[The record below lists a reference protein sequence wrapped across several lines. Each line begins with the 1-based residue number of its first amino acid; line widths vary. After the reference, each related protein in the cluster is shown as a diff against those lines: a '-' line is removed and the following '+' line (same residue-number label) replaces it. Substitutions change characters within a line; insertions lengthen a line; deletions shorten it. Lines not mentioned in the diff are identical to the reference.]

1 MFALLILRWDVGREV
16 VNCLGRKINTFLE
29 FTDDGSTFTFGYLV
43 SRTPFIPALLS
54 NESIAYDVANDIN
67 AAQAVP
73 GIVVFK
79 VRYSGN

>member
-1 MFALLILRWDVGREV
+1 M

-43 SRTPFIPALLS
+43 SRTPFIPGLLS
-54 NESIAYDVANDIN
+54 NESVAYNVTSEVNEAM
-67 AAQAVP
+67 AVP

-79 VRYSGN
+79 VRQDTGITHPLKLRC